1 MKALLILRN
10 AAATSAL
17 LAAMAAAV
25 VIATPAATSAQTVAI
40 RGGTVHTGAGD
51 VIRNGTVLIE
61 NGVITAV
68 GANVAVP
75 IGIQVID
82 ASGRVVTTGLIDS
95 STGLGVMEIGA
106 ESNTVDASTSLPYL
120 TAAFSI
126 AHAINPRNTL
136 IPTARVEGITRAVVV
151 PGNGAGI
158 FAGTGAIIDLDGGRL
173 ENMIVKNHNAMYAVF
188 GEQGAGLAGGS
199 RAAALTLLV
208 SALEGARE
216 FAEDPEAYF
225 RLRSAAEQMSSAD
238 LRALAPVAAGEM
250 PLVVTVHR
258 ASDILDMLRLQE
270 HGVDLI
276 LSGVLEGWM
285 VAKDIADAGVPVI
298 INPMTNLPTFQS
310 LGASYENAARL
321 HEAGVEVVIASF
333 DAHNVRNIKQ
343 AAGMAVSYGMPHEAA
358 LRSITAAPA
367 ELWGLENTGT
377 LAVGNVGD
385 VVVWSGD
392 PLELTTYVEHVFID
406 GVAVSLETRQRALFR
421 KYRSLDNLPPHLDRE
436 R

>member
-1 MKALLILRN
+1 
-10 AAATSAL
+10 
-17 LAAMAAAV
+17 
-25 VIATPAATSAQTVAI
+25 
-40 RGGTVHTGAGD
+40 
-51 VIRNGTVLIE
+51 
-61 NGVITAV
+61 
-68 GANVAVP
+68 
-75 IGIQVID
+75 
-82 ASGRVVTTGLIDS
+82 
-95 STGLGVMEIGA
+95 
-106 ESNTVDASTSLPYL
+106 
-120 TAAFSI
+120 
-126 AHAINPRNTL
+126 
-136 IPTARVEGITRAVVV
+136 
-151 PGNGAGI
+151 
-158 FAGTGAIIDLDGGRL
+158 
-173 ENMIVKNHNAMYAVF
+173 
-188 GEQGAGLAGGS
+188 
-199 RAAALTLLV
+199 
-208 SALEGARE
+208 
-216 FAEDPEAYF
+216 
-225 RLRSAAEQMSSAD
+225 MSSAD